1 MGNRVRAVVGCPGC
15 GDGGCKPGQDVSCG
29 RYVVRGDGVELGRI
43 VDSVVVGDGEV
54 WEIAWP
60 DGTIDLLSTTQLAG
74 VRTYRPPN
82 RPPKDETAQ

>member
-1 MGNRVRAVVGCPGC
+1 M
-15 GDGGCKPGQDVSCG
+15 
-29 RYVVRGDGVELGRI
+29 ELGRI